1 MKKQIKDLEK
11 SIVTLFEIVTEAQC
25 LKSIQGIGLVY
36 AAGIVAEIGQIERF
50 DNEAQLAKY

>member
-1 MKKQIKDLEK
+1 MFKKY
-11 SIVTLFEIVTEAQC
+11 
-25 LKSIQGIGLVY
+25 LVY